1 MLRNMITALD
11 AKRAAVRICATLFAL
26 TLLFATP
33 TFAQETA
40 WTDPLGRFTIDFA
53 ANGFTPL
60 PATGD
65 PADVLA
71 VEHGALQRS
80 ANAVRMCGVRE
91 QRIPRLQ
98 AIDQGQANA
107 HLYARSEAQF
117 RADVGGA
124 LSDYARTR
132 IDGVSTLSFRI
143 DRDGFQQYWRMF
155 YLAREGQVVQ
165 VSIACG
171 GAAPLS
177 MLETSIMNQTLGTLR
192 FLPEAAP

>member
-1 MLRNMITALD
+1 MKIIAAILTALCSL
-11 AKRAAVRICATLFAL
+11 ACSAA
-26 TLLFATP
+26 
-33 TFAQETA
+33 AQAPPASTA
-40 WTDPLGRFTIDFA
+40 WTDPLGRFTVDFA

-107 HLYARSEAQF
+107 GLYARSEAQF

-155 YLAREGQVVQ
+155 YLARDGGVVQ

-177 MLETSIMNQTLGTLR
+177 MLETSIMQQTLNTLR
-192 FLPEAAP
+192 FLPEAAQ

>member
-1 MLRNMITALD
+1 MKIIAAILTALCSL
-11 AKRAAVRICATLFAL
+11 ACSAA
-26 TLLFATP
+26 
-33 TFAQETA
+33 AQAPPASTT

-91 QRIPRLQ
+91 QPVPRLP
-98 AIDQGQANA
+98 ALDQGQANA
-107 HLYARSEAQF
+107 HLYARSEAQT
-117 RADVGGA
+117 RASIRGE
-124 LSDYARTR
+124 LSEYARTR
-132 IDGVSTLSFRI
+132 IDGVSTISFRL
-143 DRDGFQQYWRMF
+143 DVGGFQQYWRTF
-155 YLAREGQVVQ
+155 YLARDGGVIQ
-165 VSIACG
+165 VSLACG

-177 MLETSIMNQTLGTLR
+177 MLETSIMNQTLSTLR